1 MRRVERLLAAA
12 VAVAVVVVVVV
23 AMVVVVVVVEVDSA
37 TGNSVHPEDV
47 SIICT

>member
-12 VAVAVVVVVVV
+12 VVVVVVV
-23 AMVVVVVVVEVDSA
+23 AMVVVVVEVDSA